1 MSKMTDNEA
10 KKLAKVKADL
20 EKAFNMVHDALLSK
34 GFHLRKHRG
43 SKNHPWEKS
52 VVASTR
58 ILDSVLQDTANQRGE

>member
-1 MSKMTDNEA
+1 MSKETD
-10 KKLAKVKADL
+10 KTKLARDRALLKKIT
-20 EKAFNMVHDALLSK
+20 NQVHDALLAR

-58 ILDSVLQDTANQRGE
+58 ILDSVLEDLNQEEA